1 MLLAHAYFKEY
12 FGQEQEHEMASIEVS
27 PTMACRVYAT
37 LARKETLLDWFTK
50 DGIGT
55 LVSRKERRQRT
66 NSFGR
71 ATEPLD
77 GTVRRFPEPRT
88 AIIATFNENTLRS
101 LVPGDNPFVGLDDTP
116 PFRGATQNSGESPP
130 PPLNARAMAEAKK
143 GTGPRRIA
151 AASNGPIQSS
161 SSSDE
166 SANGDRQVGME

>member
-1 MLLAHAYFKEY
+1 MLHSCTNEY
-12 FGQEQEHEMASIEVS
+12 MALFHIQGS
-27 PTMACRVYAT
+27 PSHNAKWASPQFI
-37 LARKETLLDWFTK
+37 L
-50 DGIGT
+50 DGIRQTEHMTWPSWLLGI
-55 LVSRKERRQRT
+55 RGKKKRRQRT

-77 GTVRRFPEPRT
+77 GTARRFPEPRT